1 MPASNRRHFH
11 VQTALNLLPP
21 SEHGGHGRACR
32 WLVPVA
38 NGPKAGKASAGLLDE
53 AISFHYDGGAFFIG
67 EGGMDR
73 RAFLA
78 STAAIAAA
86 RCASAQNAT
95 STIGWLT
102 AQQAS
107 SLTPFLD
114 AFRSGLAEL
123 GYLEHRNLEIE
134 YRYGDDNLLRVAPLA
149 AELVR
154 KPVDLLVVQ
163 GAAVPLVYELK
174 LPIPS
179 VYVFSGDPVVAGF
192 AESLAHPRGNMTGLT
207 FMAAELNG
215 KRLEILRDVVPDL
228 RRVAVIA
235 NPEHP
240 GSQIE
245 RAYSEET
252 ARRLGLDMEFF
263 GTATQEQLTAAFA
276 AIDPHPPQAI
286 SLFADGFAIQNRQ
299 RIIDFGMKH
308 RAPVISGWPVFA
320 RSGAICSY
328 GPKLSE
334 SYRRLATYVDRVLRG
349 ARPSGL
355 PIERPTRF
363 EMVVNMKTAKTLG
376 LTVPNSIIATADE
389 LIE

>member
-1 MPASNRRHFH
+1 
-11 VQTALNLLPP
+11 
-21 SEHGGHGRACR
+21 
-32 WLVPVA
+32 
-38 NGPKAGKASAGLLDE
+38 
-53 AISFHYDGGAFFIG
+53 
-67 EGGMDR
+67 MDR

-78 STAAIAAA
+78 STVAIAAA
-86 RCASAQNAT
+86 TRRVSAQSAAKI

-107 SLTPFLD
+107 SLTPFLG

-123 GYLEHRNLEIE
+123 GYVEHRNLEIE

-179 VYVFSGDPVVAGF
+179 VYIFSGDPVVAGF

-215 KRLEILRDVVPDL
+215 KRLEILRDIVPSL

-240 GSQIE
+240 GSQME

-263 GTATQEQLTAAFA
+263 GTATQDQLTAAFGA
-276 AIDPHPPQAI
+276 MDPHPPQAI

-334 SYRRLATYVDRVLRG
+334 SYRRLASYVDRVLKG
-349 ARPSGL
+349 ARPSDL
-355 PIERPTRF
+355 PIERPTKF

-376 LTVPNSIIATADE
+376 LTVPNSIIVAADE

>member
-1 MPASNRRHFH
+1 MKRREF
-11 VQTALNLLPP
+11 TMLL
-21 SEHGGHGRACR
+21 GRDR
-32 WLVPVA
+32 
-38 NGPKAGKASAGLLDE
+38 
-53 AISFHYDGGAFFIG
+53 
-67 EGGMDR
+67 MDR

-78 STAAIAAA
+78 LTVAIATATPYA
-86 RCASAQNAT
+86 GAQT
-95 STIGWLT
+95 GTKIFRIGWLT
-102 AQQAS
+102 AQRAY

-123 GYLEHRNLEIE
+123 GYHEQGNLEIE

-149 AELVR
+149 AELVQ

-174 LPIPS
+174 LSIPS

-192 AESLAHPRGNMTGLT
+192 ADSLAHPRGNMTGLT

-215 KRLEILRDVVPDL
+215 KRLEILRDILPGL
-228 RRVAVIA
+228 RRVAIIA

-245 RAYSEET
+245 RTYSEET
-252 ARRLGLDMEFF
+252 ARRLGLELDFF
-263 GTATQEQLTAAFA
+263 ATATQDQLATAFA
-276 AIDPHPPQAI
+276 AMDPRPPEAI

-299 RIIDFGMKH
+299 SIIDYAMKH
-308 RAPVISGWPVFA
+308 GVPVISGWPIFA

-334 SYRRLATYVDRVLRG
+334 SYRRLAYYVDRVLKG
-349 ARPSGL
+349 TRPSDL

-363 EMVVNMKTAKTLG
+363 ETVVNMKTAKMLG
-376 LTVPNSIIATADE
+376 LTVPNSIIVTADE
-389 LIE
+389 VIE